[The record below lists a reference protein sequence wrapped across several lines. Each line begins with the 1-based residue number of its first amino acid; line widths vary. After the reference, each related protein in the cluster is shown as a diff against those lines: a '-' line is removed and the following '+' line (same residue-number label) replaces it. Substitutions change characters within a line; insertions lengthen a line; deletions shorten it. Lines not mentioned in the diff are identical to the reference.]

1 MKKSPMLIF
10 IGLLALSLVAGITGQ
25 GYSAEKA
32 RFGVNISRNPYYTLP
47 ALAAEEKG
55 LWKNLGL
62 DAKYMPFNS
71 GTNLQRALAA
81 GALDLGIEGVGGI
94 IQGLTRGLKVRIIA
108 DPDILTHF
116 YFWVKSDSR
125 LKKPEDLKG
134 GAKIGVTRFGSE
146 THIYAQAVVK
156 ALGVEKNVKI
166 MALGGVPA
174 QVAGIKAGA
183 IDITNLSNFTMARL
197 KSAGVARELLYV
209 YDYVPKGLG
218 SYQMIVARQDFLK
231 KMPSAAKKGA
241 QGYLQGGDYVMKN
254 KGWAVEKM
262 KTIFNYPENVAL
274 DVYPIMTYAP
284 SGKINRKRIAMVR
297 DFLIQSG
304 ILMKGKAP
312 DLDDIYTTRFLK

>member
-1 MKKSPMLIF
+1 MKKLSLLF
-10 IGLLALSLVAGITGQ
+10 FTGLLVLGLVAGIAGN
-25 GYSAEKA
+25 GLSAEKA

-62 DAKYMPFNS
+62 QAKYMPFNS

-81 GALDLGIEGVGGI
+81 DALDVGIEGVGGI
-94 IQGLTRGLKVRIIA
+94 IQGLTRGLKVQIIA
-108 DPDILTHF
+108 DPDVLTHF

-125 LKKPEDLKG
+125 LKKPKDLKG

-156 ALGVEKNVKI
+156 ALNVEKNVKI
-166 MALGGVPA
+166 LALGGVPA

-197 KSAGVARELLYV
+197 KAAGAARELLYV

-218 SYQMIVARQDFLK
+218 SYQMIVARKAFLNSS
-231 KMPSAAKKGA
+231 PNAAKMAA
-241 QGYLQGGDYVMKN
+241 QGYLKGGDYVMKN
-254 KGWAVEKM
+254 KSWAVEKM
-262 KTIFNYPENVAL
+262 KTVFKYPEKVAM

-284 SGKINRKRIAMVR
+284 GGKINRERISMVR

-312 DLDDIYTTRFLK
+312 DLDDIYTTRFFK